1 MHPVIYKKFYSL
13 ETSLFYNRMVD
24 TTLQIKEVMKDSFQL
39 QMNELTM
46 TKVLTEDVAQK
57 MRALKTN
64 PNF

>member
-13 ETSLFYNRMVD
+13 ENSLFYNRMVD

-57 MRALKTN
+57 MRALKIN